1 MTDPPL
7 WRHNNMF
14 RVPPIFW
21 KVSSIFNFCQKEFL
35 FGKFE
40 VNRWRDLSFDFTVTL
55 IYRVSRNYFGFLLNL
70 RNKIR
75 FCLKNVPCYFFFL
88 LPCPHVI
95 APPRFNRNIVPFTP
109 SVSRSSLALVAWN
122 QRQLHVRKHRH
133 LLWSTSITLICID
146 PEWRMNSINTT
157 KGISLWVLLKIRGWM
172 S

>member
-1 MTDPPL
+1 M
-7 WRHNNMF
+7 
-14 RVPPIFW
+14 
-21 KVSSIFNFCQKEFL
+21 
-35 FGKFE
+35 
-40 VNRWRDLSFDFTVTL
+40 NRWRDLSFDFTVTL
-55 IYRVSRNYFGFLLNL
+55 IYRVSRNYLGFLLNL

-88 LPCPHVI
+88 LPCPHVL

-133 LLWSTSITLICID
+133 LLWSTWITLICID

-172 S
+172 SWQRPKVLKTNFTQNTSSGNESNGINKNLKKPKIISC